1 MDEGTCDDE
10 VSVAKKTRTG
20 NQSLGAAVLVRLK
33 RKQSAAGENNMKFE
47 RRTAI
52 HCDTNNDF
60 TLGVKGQPFPLSP
73 FLTHWLFPRAAAAVH
88 DRKT

>member
-1 MDEGTCDDE
+1 MVDGFTCDDE
-10 VSVAKKTRTG
+10 ASVANKTRPD

-33 RKQSAAGENNMKFE
+33 RKQSAVGENNIKFE

-60 TLGVKGQPFPLSP
+60 T
-73 FLTHWLFPRAAAAVH
+73 PRRQRSTVPAVAIP
-88 DRKT
+88 DTLAIPESCSGGS

>member
-1 MDEGTCDDE
+1 VDEGTCDDE

-60 TLGVKGQPFPLSP
+60 T
-73 FLTHWLFPRAAAAVH
+73 PRRQRSTVPAIAIPDTLAIPESCSGGS
-88 DRKT
+88 